1 MGVENIVK
9 RGDYMEEAMEKS
21 EKLAE
26 DSGRFRSKSAGLKR
40 NLYMKNMKLT
50 LVILLVLLVAG
61 LVGLTIF
68 VITMVIIVCG
78 FADMCTGSS
87 TTA

>member
-1 MGVENIVK
+1 
-9 RGDYMEEAMEKS
+9 MEEALDKS
-21 EKLAE
+21 ERLAE
-26 DSGRFRSKSAGLKR
+26 DSGQFRKKSVSLKR
-40 NLYMKNMKLT
+40 NMYMKNMKLT

-87 TTA
+87 TT